1 MSSLRFS
8 DPQTVA
14 DFRTFVSRARA
25 ADDGAIRLQSNGTVL
40 AAWVCSMRPR
50 LLGEGTPTILG
61 LRTMALVEHINA
73 GPTDSEQSDI
83 GLDCTVPL
91 AAVADRLARLHETD
105 TELPIPTVTVNESW
119 AALSAPRA
127 DWRPEIE
134 LAADQLIAVA
144 KEGVREIAQIIPVN
158 PGALIV
164 NNARAAVWGRDMPG
178 LSGLPG
184 GAAFAG
190 YALGFWRSGEHITF
204 YRSGRWI
211 RLSSAHGHVL
221 VRPPSTL

>member
-1 MSSLRFS
+1 MSSLRLA

-14 DFRTFVSRARA
+14 DLRTFVSRARA
-25 ADDGAIRLQSNGTVL
+25 ADDGAIRFQASETVL

-61 LRTMALVEHINA
+61 LRTMPLAEPEL
-73 GPTDSEQSDI
+73 
-83 GLDCTVPL
+83 LDQTVPL
-91 AAVADRLARLHETD
+91 AAVADRLARMGESE
-105 TELPIPTVTVNESW
+105 TELAIPPMTVNESW

-127 DWRPEIE
+127 DWVLLGEVE
-134 LAADQLIAVA
+134 GAALIDVA

-164 NNARAAVWGRDMPG
+164 NNARAAVWGRAMEQHA
-178 LSGLPG
+178 GLPA

-190 YALGFWRSGEHITF
+190 YASVSGSQ
-204 YRSGRWI
+204 RNG
-211 RLSSAHGHVL
+211 L
-221 VRPPSTL
+221 VFTARGVGVG